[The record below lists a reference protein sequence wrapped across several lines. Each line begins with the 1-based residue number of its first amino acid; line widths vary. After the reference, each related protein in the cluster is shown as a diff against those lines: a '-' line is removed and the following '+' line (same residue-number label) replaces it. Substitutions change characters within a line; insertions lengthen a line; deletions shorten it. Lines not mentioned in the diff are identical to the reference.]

1 MSAGPVGRSA
11 AGIGAAAA
19 KTALARAGFVSGAPV
34 APAGGLRAPHAANM
48 GLLDFGLGR
57 LRTPNGV
64 VNAL

>member
-1 MSAGPVGRSA
+1 MAKGKSAILA
-11 AGIGAAAA
+11 E
-19 KTALARAGFVSGAPV
+19 TALSRAGFVSGAPV